1 MKQVEMTT
9 INDLAVQIHAQTQ
22 DYARLQQVVAQAES
36 VRDTVSLLE
45 EITVQI
51 GQWSD
56 AFILISPLLPAE
68 TVATIR
74 EDAGRIRQ
82 QLAAYRDDFALQ
94 NFQQATKLTQLKP
107 KVDRLRSS
115 TKDAW
120 CMYAGA
126 KVAPYIE
133 LTSIAERLP
142 SMTNRLDTIEGFL
155 ANASKL
161 AKDLPTKAESVKQF
175 HSHLA
180 HLEALLSDL
189 EGLPRDVRVFL
200 DKLMQ
205 GTASFA
211 DVTQTVFDWCR
222 AEGLA
227 DKLRIA
233 RF

>member
-1 MKQVEMTT
+1 M
-9 INDLAVQIHAQTQ
+9 INDLAVQIYQQTQ
-22 DYARLQQVVAQAES
+22 EYARLQQVVAQAES
-36 VRDTVSLLE
+36 VRGTVLRLE
-45 EITVQI
+45 EITTQI

-56 AFILISPLLPAE
+56 VFIAISLFLPPE

-74 EDAGRIRQ
+74 GDAGRIRR
-82 QLAAYRDDFALQ
+82 QLAACHDDFALQ
-94 NFQQATKLTQLKP
+94 NFQQATKLAQLKS

-120 CMYAGA
+120 CKYAKA
-126 KVAPYIE
+126 KLAPYIE
-133 LTSIAERLP
+133 LTSIAGRLP
-142 SMTNRLDTIEGFL
+142 SMTKRLDTIEGFL

-175 HSHLA
+175 HAHLA
-180 HLEALLSDL
+180 RLETLLSDL
-189 EGLPRDVRVFL
+189 EGLPRDVRIFL
-200 DKLMQ
+200 DKLMH

-233 RF
+233 HF

>member
-1 MKQVEMTT
+1 MTI
-9 INDLAVQIHAQTQ
+9 INDLAVQIHVQTQ

-36 VRDTVSLLE
+36 VRATVSLLE

-51 GQWSD
+51 SQWADVFS
-56 AFILISPLLPAE
+56 AISPLLPPE

-74 EDAGRIRQ
+74 GDAGRIGR
-82 QLAAYRDDFALQ
+82 QLAAYRDDFVLQ

-107 KVDRLRSS
+107 KVDRLCGS

-120 CMYAGA
+120 CKYAEA

-142 SMTNRLDTIEGFL
+142 SMTKRLGTIEGFL
-155 ANASKL
+155 TNASKL
-161 AKDLPTKAESVKQF
+161 AKELPTRSESVKQF
-175 HSHLA
+175 HSHLKRLETLLN
-180 HLEALLSDL
+180 HLEDL
-189 EGLPRDVRVFL
+189 PGDVQVFL
-200 DKLMQ
+200 DRLMK
-205 GTASFA
+205 GTATFA

-227 DKLRIA
+227 DKLHIA
-233 RF
+233 RI